1 MEGLSGGGGR
11 KRRRGRD
18 RMEICGNLEDIWK
31 RKREKLERSREE
43 EEIFRKSKKIER
55 S

>member
-1 MEGLSGGGGR
+1 MEEEKEKEEEG
-11 KRRRGRD
+11 
-18 RMEICGNLEDIWK
+18 ETCGNLEDIWK
-31 RKREKLERSREE
+31 RKREELERSREE